1 MRVRALLCGACFTAV
16 VSVLSPSAALA
27 AGSAPGA
34 TVVAATPAA
43 DRVWV
48 QYLAQ
53 RDPRSLVRI
62 AAWQALLSSDPD
74 AAITEFLASGYD
86 YAVRLSA
93 ERKARNADF
102 AKRVLAAFTAEFAP
116 EVHAAAQFAVNSRN
130 DADRELFANGGFEA
144 AKQRDAAARQARG
157 DQAKALSDADRAFV
171 RDVAERDPGEQV
183 RVSAA
188 YAVRAGATDND
199 LVEFFAS
206 GWAFG
211 ARLDLESF
219 RQRSADDDAR
229 WRVTVAG
236 LLADAGA
243 AEEAAKN
250 ASAEMAEQARANA
263 VGAWQAVGRQTAP
276 ALSYW
281 DEAGRITDA
290 QAANWA
296 AVVAAAN
303 TATGPNWA
311 AAAGPAGAA
320 EADWTAE
327 RDFAVQQ
334 AAYWTSLLQQALDGE
349 QRVRAGS

>member
-1 MRVRALLCGACFTAV
+1 MRVRALLCGACFTAI
-16 VSVLSPSAALA
+16 VSVLTPSVALA
-27 AGSAPGA
+27 ADGVPGA
-34 TVVAATPAA
+34 TAVAATPAA

-74 AAITEFLASGYD
+74 AAIAQFLTSGYD

-102 AKRVLAAFTAEFAP
+102 AKRVLATFTADFAP

-130 DADRELFANGGFEA
+130 DADRERFANGGFEA

-157 DQAKALSDADRAFV
+157 DQAAALSAADRAFV
-171 RDVAERDPGEQV
+171 TDLAGHDPGAQV

-188 YAVRAGATDND
+188 YAVRTGASDDD
-199 LVEFFAS
+199 LVEFFTS

-211 ARLDLESF
+211 ARLDLEAF
-219 RQRSADDDAR
+219 RQASADDDAR
-229 WRVTVAG
+229 WRVTVTG
-236 LLADAGA
+236 LLADAAA

-250 ASAEMAEQARANA
+250 ASAELARANA
-263 VGAWQAVGRQTAP
+263 VSAWQAVGRQAAP
-276 ALSYW
+276 AESYW
-281 DEAGRITDA
+281 DGARRITDD

-296 AVVAAAN
+296 AVLAAAN
-303 TATGPNWA
+303 SATGPNWA
-311 AAAGPAGAA
+311 AMTGPAGTAQ
-320 EADWTAE
+320 ADWTAE

-334 AAYWTSLLQQALDGE
+334 AAYWNSLLQQALDGE

>member
-1 MRVRALLCGACFTAV
+1 MRVRALLCSACFTAI
-16 VSVLSPSAALA
+16 VSVLSPAAALA
-27 AGSAPGA
+27 AGSVPIA
-34 TVVAATPAA
+34 TTVAATPAA

-74 AAITEFLASGYD
+74 AAIAQFLTSGYD

-93 ERKARNADF
+93 ERKTRNADF

-130 DADRELFANGGFEA
+130 DADRERFANGGFEA
-144 AKQRDAAARQARG
+144 AKQRDAAARQAQG
-157 DQAKALSDADRAFV
+157 DQAEALSDADRAFV
-171 RDVAERDPGEQV
+171 RDLAEHDPGAQV

-188 YAVRAGATDND
+188 YAVRAGATDDD

-206 GWAFG
+206 GWVFG
-211 ARLDLESF
+211 ARLDLEAF
-219 RQRSADDDAR
+219 RQASADDDAR

-236 LLADAGA
+236 LLADAAA

-250 ASAEMAEQARANA
+250 ASAELAEQARANA
-263 VGAWQAVGRQTAP
+263 VSAWQAVGRQAAP
-276 ALSYW
+276 AESYW
-281 DEAGRITDA
+281 DGARRITDG

-296 AVVAAAN
+296 AVLAAAN
-303 TATGPNWA
+303 AATGPNWA
-311 AAAGPAGAA
+311 AVAGPAGTAQ
-320 EADWTAE
+320 ADWTSE

-334 AAYWTSLLQQALDGE
+334 AAYWNSLLQQALDGE